1 MQYHMKYFSNKF
13 IFTEFTAGGNAEPQK
28 TMKPRDSTNLII
40 TLIGVVITL
49 AILFS
54 IFHALRKHCSFEYV
68 NGICNKNVEEDYQE
82 TESVYHEMDETHI
95 SKN

>member
-1 MQYHMKYFSNKF
+1 MQYHMKYFSNKS

-28 TMKPRDSTNLII
+28 TMNPRDSTNLII

-82 TESVYHEMDETHI
+82 TESVYHEMDETRI